1 MQWLRYLIIH
11 QRNSFGLK
19 NLIKNIARISF
30 VYFLHSYC
38 NASHVEMRKS
48 PFMLFFNRPLKTYL
62 PSCIDDTPLL
72 DDIARKIKSI
82 DTLKNIREKNL
93 KRSTTNIA
101 YW

>member
-1 MQWLRYLIIH
+1 
-11 QRNSFGLK
+11 
-19 NLIKNIARISF
+19 
-30 VYFLHSYC
+30 
-38 NASHVEMRKS
+38 
-48 PFMLFFNRPLKTYL
+48 MLFFNRPLKTYL